1 MWLFVIVSIQRM
13 EPFVMGLTRGC
24 NQPVIF
30 LILSLN
36 LKISLIC
43 LFPLLI
49 GLGVW
54 VKDGARVAFW
64 LTSIEER
71 KEVPIVEGML
81 ELGTQT
87 QITWKEQFVSGIE
100 TPIFGLVVSLAVL
113 AVFYLRKLKKS
124 K

>member
-1 MWLFVIVSIQRM
+1 M
-13 EPFVMGLTRGC
+13 
-24 NQPVIF
+24 
-30 LILSLN
+30 
-36 LKISLIC
+36 
-43 LFPLLI
+43 I

-71 KEVPIVEGML
+71 KEVPIVEGMP

-87 QITWKEQFVSGIE
+87 QVTWKEQFVSGIE
-100 TPIFGLVVSLAVL
+100 TPMFGLVGSLG
-113 AVFYLRKLKKS
+113 VFTVFHLRKLKKS

>member
-1 MWLFVIVSIQRM
+1 M
-13 EPFVMGLTRGC
+13 
-24 NQPVIF
+24 
-30 LILSLN
+30 
-36 LKISLIC
+36 
-43 LFPLLI
+43 
-49 GLGVW
+49 
-54 VKDGARVAFW
+54 KDGARVAFW

>member
-1 MWLFVIVSIQRM
+1 M
-13 EPFVMGLTRGC
+13 
-24 NQPVIF
+24 
-30 LILSLN
+30 
-36 LKISLIC
+36 
-43 LFPLLI
+43 
-49 GLGVW
+49 
-54 VKDGARVAFW
+54 KDGARVAFW

-71 KEVPIVEGML
+71 KEVPIVEGMP

-100 TPIFGLVVSLAVL
+100 TPIFGLVVSLAVF

>member
-1 MWLFVIVSIQRM
+1 M
-13 EPFVMGLTRGC
+13 
-24 NQPVIF
+24 
-30 LILSLN
+30 
-36 LKISLIC
+36 
-43 LFPLLI
+43 
-49 GLGVW
+49 
-54 VKDGARVAFW
+54 KDGARVAFW

-71 KEVPIVEGML
+71 KEVPIVEGMP

-100 TPIFGLVVSLAVL
+100 TPIFGLVVSLVVF